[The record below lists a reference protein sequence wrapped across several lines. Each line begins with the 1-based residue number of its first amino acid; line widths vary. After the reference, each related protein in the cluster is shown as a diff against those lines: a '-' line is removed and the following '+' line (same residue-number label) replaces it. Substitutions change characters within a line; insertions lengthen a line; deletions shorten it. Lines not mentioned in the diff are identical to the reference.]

1 MLISTTASV
10 LIVDDSGTI
19 RTLLR
24 DMLSRLGFRSIE
36 EAEDGTSALA
46 KIRGR
51 GFTLIISDW
60 YMEPMSGIDL
70 LREVKRLRSPGLNRF
85 ILITTERSWGN
96 QTTARSDG
104 ADGYL
109 VKPFTIDTL
118 RSKIESVL
126 AR

>member
-1 MLISTTASV
+1 MRIPSTASV
-10 LIVDDSGTI
+10 LIVDDAGTM
-19 RTLLR
+19 RTVLR
-24 DMLSRLGFRSIE
+24 DMLNRLGFRSVE
-36 EAEDGTSALA
+36 EAEDGTSALT

-51 GFTLIISDW
+51 GFALIISDW

-70 LREVKRLRSPGLNRF
+70 LREVKRLRSPGSNRF

-109 VKPFTIDTL
+109 VKPFTLETL
-118 RSKIESVL
+118 KSKIETVL